1 MVAAF
6 GGCARPPAD
15 GSLRSPIRSVDAKSR
30 DHRSR
35 GSGDTG
41 KHREI
46 ILVIL
51 IGGGK
56 TIDKY
61 LCEKSEIP

>member
-46 ILVIL
+46 L

>member
-15 GSLRSPIRSVDAKSR
+15 GSPIRSVDAKSR